1 MSVDFH
7 RRLLFIHKIH
17 LNKDIQIEKQTW
29 ENPKGVQELIPEEP
43 LFSLASR

>member
-17 LNKDIQIEKQTW
+17 LNKDIQIGQIEKQTW

-43 LFSLASR
+43 LF